1 MRKVGAAVALVALVA
16 LVAASG
22 AGASVR
28 HHRPHGHPLR
38 VKSSSMTQNAQQITW
53 SVEMTS
59 SFSPGGLAKDGRA
72 LCLLRE
78 RVAGGSVAGS
88 LCIYGP
94 KPGERSPRLFYSRV
108 TASGLSPGR
117 RITATIGRSSSR
129 TLSATFLPDEIG
141 TQYVPIRWQV
151 NSTLKASA
159 CANAKP
165 HQSRCFALFP
175 SKPALFKMHVPQV
188 VGCVASGS
196 SLIYSGPSSQRQLA
210 LTFDDGP
217 WNAPPMSDWVNYFAS
232 QHVPVTFFEIGDQI
246 SEFDPTGS
254 VERQALADGDM
265 IGDHTWTHPDMTRLS
280 ASEQTSQLQL
290 TADAIKRATGFSTC
304 FWRPPY
310 GSVNSQV
317 VALARSLGLITVQW
331 DVDTVD
337 WSLPGTGTIYQRAVG
352 GAHNG
357 AIILQHF
364 GGGPRYE
371 TFAAVQ
377 QEIPKLRSEGYQFV
391 TIPQLLGLRLIY
403 R

>member
-1 MRKVGAAVALVALVA
+1 VVVGLVA
-16 LVAASG
+16 LVAAAG
-22 AGASVR
+22 AGAAVR

-38 VKSSSMTQNAQQITW
+38 VNSSSMSQSGQQITW
-53 SVEMTS
+53 RVEMAA
-59 SFSPGGLAKDGRA
+59 SFSPGALAKDGRT

-78 RVAGGSVAGS
+78 RVADGSVAGS
-88 LCIYGP
+88 LCLYGP
-94 KPGERSPRLFYSRV
+94 KPGERSPRLLYSRI

-117 RITATIGRSSSR
+117 RIAATIGRSSTR
-129 TLSATFLPDEIG
+129 TLTATFLPGAIG
-141 TQYVPIRWQV
+141 TAYVPIRWQV

-159 CANAKP
+159 CANPKP
-165 HQSRCFALFP
+165 GQNRCFGLFP
-175 SKPALFKMHVPQV
+175 SRPALFKIHVPQV

-196 SLIYSGPSSQRQLA
+196 SLIYSGPSNQHELA

-217 WNAPPMSDWVNYFAS
+217 WNAPPMADWVNLFARE
-232 QHVPVTFFEIGDQI
+232 HVPVTFFEIGDQI
-246 SEFDPTGS
+246 SEFDPSGA
-254 VERQALADGDM
+254 VERQALADGDI
-265 IGDHTWTHPDMTRLS
+265 IGDHTWTHPDMTKLS
-280 ASEQTSQLQL
+280 TSEQTSQLKL

-304 FWRPPY
+304 IWRPPY

-317 VALARSLGLITVQW
+317 VSVARSLGLITVQW

-337 WSLPGTGTIYQRAVG
+337 WSLPGTGTIYQRAVD